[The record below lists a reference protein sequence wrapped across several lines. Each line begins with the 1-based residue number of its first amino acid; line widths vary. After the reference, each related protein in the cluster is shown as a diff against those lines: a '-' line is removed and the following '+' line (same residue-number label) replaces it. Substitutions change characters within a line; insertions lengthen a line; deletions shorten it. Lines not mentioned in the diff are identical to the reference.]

1 MKPNWSFPA
10 RLSKADGGAR
20 RVGVEIEM
28 AGMDIAELADLTGRT
43 LGGQCDR
50 VSAVEYNVVVPDVGA
65 FRVEVDFAW
74 LKEYAR
80 QNEVNADGGDL
91 TSLAIELLGGASTL
105 IVPCEIVT
113 PPIPMR
119 DLPDILD
126 SLVRRLR
133 AAGAKGTRQSMLYA
147 FGVHLNVEPPDLESD
162 TVVDFLRAF
171 VCLYD
176 WIVDEGQ
183 VDVSRQL
190 SPYIR
195 RYDRDYE
202 LKVANPSYRPAWTT
216 LIDDYLGHNPSRD
229 HALDMLPLFAHIDEK
244 RVMSV
249 VNDSL
254 VKSRPAFHY
263 RLANSCID
271 EAGWSIAQPWNLWVR
286 IENLVLEPD
295 ALRDCAVAF
304 GRSRRR
310 MLHSIDKQWVKDVRE
325 WLID

>member
-1 MKPNWSFPA
+1 MNSNWTFPDRA
-10 RLSKADGGAR
+10 VKADGSAR

-28 AGMDIAELADLTGRT
+28 AGIDIVELAELTGRT
-43 LGGQCDR
+43 LGGHCDR
-50 VSAVEYNVVVPDVGA
+50 VSAVEYNVDVPDVGT

-80 QNEVNADGGDL
+80 QNEFNTDGDDL
-91 TSLAIELLGGASTL
+91 TSLAIQLLGGASTL

-119 DLPDILD
+119 GLPDILD
-126 SLVRRLR
+126 PLVRRLR
-133 AAGAKGTRQSMLYA
+133 DAGAKGTRQSMLYA
-147 FGVHLNVEPPDLESD
+147 FGVHLNIEPPDLDSG

-202 LKVANPSYRPAWTT
+202 LEVANPSYRPDWTT

-229 HALDMLPLFAHIDEK
+229 HALDMLPLFAHVDEQRVKSVID
-244 RVMSV
+244 
-249 VNDSL
+249 DSL

-271 EAGWSIAQPWNLWVR
+271 EAGWSIAHPWNLWVR
-286 IENLVLEPD
+286 IDNLAAEPD
-295 ALRDCAVAF
+295 KLRDCAVAF
-304 GRSRRR
+304 ASSRRR
-310 MLHSIDKQWVKDVRE
+310 VLHSIDKQWVKDVRQ
-325 WLID
+325 WLTD